1 MPTLPGHRD
10 TPTEGDS
17 IVIAQPTT
25 RDRAVGDLLIRDL
38 PAATHGELKRRAE
51 AEGMSLQAYVTRL
64 LEQHTER
71 PTIKEWLRSLDDLPR
86 HPELDG
92 AEIVRA
98 AREELP

>member
-1 MPTLPGHRD
+1 M
-10 TPTEGDS
+10 
-17 IVIAQPTT
+17 
-25 RDRAVGDLLIRDL
+25 GDLLIRDL
-38 PAATHGELKRRAE
+38 PAATHAELKRRAE
-51 AEGMSLQAYVTRL
+51 AESMSLQAYVTRL

-71 PTIKEWLRSLDDLPR
+71 PTIKEWLRSLDELPR